1 MNYRALN
8 GITIREGF
16 EVFNRENPHVFEAF
30 ENTCLSEL
38 RNGAKV
44 ISPKRI
50 MNNLRWSDIKTNGKD
65 FKVNDAHIS
74 YYSRL
79 FVERHPEYERNVPR
93 RKLRNEQDAPYM
105 IIESNG
111 QLAFL

>member
-1 MNYRALN
+1 MNYAQLN
-8 GITIREGF
+8 GRSIREGF
-16 EVFNRENPHVFEAF
+16 NSFHAENPHVYQAF
-30 ENTCLSEL
+30 ERECLKEL
-38 RNGAKV
+38 QDGAKV

-65 FKVNDAHIS
+65 FKLNDGFIS

-79 FVERHPEYERNVPR
+79 FVEKHPEYERNVPR
-93 RKLRNEQDAPYM
+93 RKLRNEEKGQYM
-105 IIESNG
+105 RVEANG